1 MICGFRTNPLSEGF
15 PAIRWW
21 LFFLKILLTCAS
33 LAIFFG
39 CQRSSD
45 HRVLKLAHGLDQSH
59 SVHKAMVYFGEQL
72 AVKSDSQLLV
82 QIYPNQQLGT
92 ERESLE
98 LLQIGSIDITK
109 ASAAVVEN
117 FVDVYQVLGLPYLFR
132 DKQHQFR
139 VLDGP
144 IGDDLLS
151 SGERFWLIGL
161 GFYDSGSRS
170 FYTKDKPILVPD
182 DLKGMNIRTQESP
195 TAMAVVNLL
204 GGSATPL
211 SFGELYT
218 ALQAGVVDGA
228 ENNPPSFYL
237 TRHYE
242 VCKYYSIDEHT
253 SIPDVVLIS
262 TMTWKSLS
270 GQEKE
275 WMQEAMFESER
286 YQRKLWEESENF
298 ALEQVKKA
306 GVKIYYPDKQTFKDR
321 VASMYAA
328 YESDPVIQSFIERIR
343 ATE

>member
-1 MICGFRTNPLSEGF
+1 M
-15 PAIRWW
+15 
-21 LFFLKILLTCAS
+21 
-33 LAIFFG
+33 
-39 CQRSSD
+39 
-45 HRVLKLAHGLDQSH
+45 
-59 SVHKAMVYFGEQL
+59 
-72 AVKSDSQLLV
+72 
-82 QIYPNQQLGT
+82 
-92 ERESLE
+92 
-98 LLQIGSIDITK
+98 
-109 ASAAVVEN
+109 
-117 FVDVYQVLGLPYLFR
+117 GLPYLFR

-170 FYTKDKPILVPD
+170 FYTKDKPILVPG

-195 TAMAVVNLL
+195 TAMAMVNVL

-242 VCKYYSIDEHT
+242 VCKYYSLDEHT

-270 GQEKE
+270 ERERE
-275 WMQEAMFESER
+275 WMREAMAESER
-286 YQRKLWEESENF
+286 YQRKLWEKAENF
-298 ALEQVKKA
+298 ALEQVKNA
-306 GVKIYYPDKQTFKDR
+306 GVEIYYPNKQAFMDG
-321 VASMYAA
+321 VESMYAD
-328 YESDPVIQSFIERIR
+328 YESNPVMQNYIERIR

>member
-1 MICGFRTNPLSEGF
+1 MTFKR
-15 PAIRWW
+15 
-21 LFFLKILLTCAS
+21 LKYVFKTALIGTVLI
-33 LAIFFG
+33 IFFG
-39 CQRSSD
+39 CEKSSD
-45 HRVLKLAHGLDQSH
+45 IRVLKLAHGLDQSH

-72 AVKSDSQLLV
+72 AAKSDSQLLV

-92 ERESLE
+92 ERENLE

-117 FVDVYQVLGLPYLFR
+117 FVDEYRVLGLPYLFR

-144 IGDDLLS
+144 IGDDLLR
-151 SGERFWLIGL
+151 SGERFWLFGL

-182 DLKGMNIRTQESP
+182 DLRGMNIRTQESP
-195 TAMAVVNLL
+195 TAMAMVNVL

-242 VCKYYSIDEHT
+242 VCKYYSLDEHT
-253 SIPDVVLIS
+253 TIPDVVLIS
-262 TMTWKSLS
+262 TMTWKSLNE
-270 GQEKE
+270 QEQE
-275 WMQEAMFESER
+275 WLKEAMFESER

-306 GVKIYYPDKQTFKDR
+306 GVEIYYPNKQAFKDG
-321 VASMYAA
+321 VVSMYAA